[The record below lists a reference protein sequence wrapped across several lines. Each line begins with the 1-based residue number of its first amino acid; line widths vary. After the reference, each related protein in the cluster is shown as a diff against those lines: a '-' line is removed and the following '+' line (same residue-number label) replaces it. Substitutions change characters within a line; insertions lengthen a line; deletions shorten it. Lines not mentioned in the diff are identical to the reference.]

1 MRLIPKTMFVRL
13 AVALS
18 LILILA
24 QLVSM
29 GIHFRDRGQFLYHN
43 LGIASIQRIAGVVKL
58 MDSLAPEQRLDAIRA
73 LNSPGLRIKFVDGPV
88 TQMQPDNPLY
98 RPMQVFR
105 KRLQRN
111 LGTERKIR
119 IDVRPEQRNPPY
131 REASPRGRPGGNGNH
146 ERRNSRMPHRM
157 EGMMGRLP
165 RPGPAFLVQVE
176 LRSGNWLS
184 FDQHLPAGLF
194 EWPRK
199 LFTSLIVL
207 LVIAIFAS
215 WFIVRHLT
223 KPLDNLS
230 KAAESLGRD
239 LRQPPLPETGSSEVR
254 KAAAAFNQMQ
264 VRIRRFIDDRSN
276 MLGAVSHDLK
286 TPLTRLR
293 LRTELLEDAKIQQKF
308 EQDLSEMEVMIDS
321 ALDFMRGI
329 DTEEPLQ
336 QTDIEALLES
346 LQSDAQEMGKEIGL
360 SGSSTAPYP
369 CRPLAL
375 KRCLSNLINNALKYA
390 GSATIRIEDSKTQLK
405 IAIEDNGPG
414 IPEHQLERVF
424 DAFYRLEKSR
434 NKETGGNGLGLGIA
448 RNVARSHGGDLLLS
462 NRANTGLCAQLILP
476 R

>member
-1 MRLIPKTMFVRL
+1 
-13 AVALS
+13 
-18 LILILA
+18 
-24 QLVSM
+24 
-29 GIHFRDRGQFLYHN
+29 
-43 LGIASIQRIAGVVKL
+43 
-58 MDSLAPEQRLDAIRA
+58 
-73 LNSPGLRIKFVDGPV
+73 
-88 TQMQPDNPLY
+88 
-98 RPMQVFR
+98 
-105 KRLQRN
+105 
-111 LGTERKIR
+111 
-119 IDVRPEQRNPPY
+119 
-131 REASPRGRPGGNGNH
+131 
-146 ERRNSRMPHRM
+146 M

-462 NRANTGLCAQLILP
+462 NRANTGFCAELILP